1 MPSSV
6 VLSEHRATEENC
18 VVGVK
23 RDSPKRGRCGARLAT
38 HHRVCAGAVIE
49 IHRSDFARA
58 VIRALC
64 VNACSCLKTDS
75 NPSGPECV
83 DVVGP
88 VGLLVSGSASAQCRI
103 GVCVGGAKVRGRE
116 RYRHC
121 GSVGSGL
128 LASTCWRSADDR
140 VPYGGHVAPRE
151 YSRRDAA
158 NGACAQPEDHIKIT

>member
-116 RYRHC
+116 RHRHC
-121 GSVGSGL
+121 GSAGPGL
-128 LASTCWRSADDR
+128 LASVGTVREDGVPWVILTEPSVREKRQSA
-140 VPYGGHVAPRE
+140 PPASSGHPTP
-151 YSRRDAA
+151 S
-158 NGACAQPEDHIKIT
+158 